1 MTQDINGMHPY
12 IPNSVPEIKR
22 EMLDFAAAKDTE
34 EFYADIPE
42 KLRIVGSMDLPEPY
56 LSEAELKRHINRFL
70 DSNSST
76 DELLSFLGA
85 GCYKHYVPAICDE
98 INQRSEFLTAYA
110 GEPYDDHG
118 RYQTLFE
125 YASMMG
131 DLLEMD
137 VVNVPTYDG
146 HQAAATAIRMAA
158 RATGRNKILI
168 CQPIS
173 PGKLSKIKDYCKPD
187 LEIRTIPYDSSSG
200 SIDSGHLQ
208 RQLSQDT
215 AAVYFDNPNFF
226 GGIEMEGES
235 IAKLVHDQGALLVV
249 GADPISLG
257 VLAPP
262 TNYGADIVCGD
273 IQSLGMH
280 MQCGG
285 GHAGFI
291 ATADD
296 PELVMEFP
304 SRLFGI
310 APTRVPGEYGFGDV
324 AYDRTSFAKR
334 EGGKEW
340 VGTAAALWG
349 ITAGVFL
356 ALMGPKGMYEIG
368 ESIMTRARY
377 AARRI
382 GAISNVGVVFPN
394 SHAFKEF
401 VVNFDGVGMT
411 VKEINIRLLAY
422 GIHGGADLSEDFP
435 ELGHS
440 SLYCVTELS
449 SKGDI
454 DRLVHALTEVTRS

>member
-1 MTQDINGMHPY
+1 MTKDINGMHPY

-118 RYQTLFE
+118 RFQTLFE

-158 RATGRNKILI
+158 RATGRNKILV

-226 GGIEMEGES
+226 GGIEMEGGS

-262 TNYGADIVCGD
+262 ADYGADIVCGD

-291 ATADD
+291 ATSDD